1 MSKSV
6 ITNAI
11 AIFVTLVG
19 YIIIDATSILLMMG
33 LFALSGGITNW
44 LAIHML
50 FEKVPFLYGSGVIL
64 NNFEEF
70 KKGIKTLVM
79 DEFFNEENITYF
91 LKQTQE
97 KSKASIHSKLDYE
110 VIFEN
115 LTEAITNSQLGN
127 MLAMFGGKKALE
139 PLKQPVIEK
148 LSEITQQI
156 IDAPDSNLSASNID
170 EFKNQIETILNN
182 RLKDLTPEQVKVI
195 IQDIIKSHLG
205 WLVVWGG
212 AIGGLIGFAF
222 STIQTSQLV
231 VL

>member
-91 LKQTQE
+91 L
-97 KSKASIHSKLDYE
+97 
-110 VIFEN
+110 
-115 LTEAITNSQLGN
+115 
-127 MLAMFGGKKALE
+127 
-139 PLKQPVIEK
+139 
-148 LSEITQQI
+148 
-156 IDAPDSNLSASNID
+156 
-170 EFKNQIETILNN
+170 
-182 RLKDLTPEQVKVI
+182 
-195 IQDIIKSHLG
+195 
-205 WLVVWGG
+205 
-212 AIGGLIGFAF
+212 
-222 STIQTSQLV
+222 
-231 VL
+231 